1 MIRFALDSDDLHAFP
16 VDVAPILLTYSDL
29 FPTRAELVMFE
40 MKHPNSKVVL
50 IDRGLGDPTGLA
62 SVADVER
69 LALTLPQLRQWFER
83 KKAAMVRFLTAY
95 SDRNTLPGVETVL
108 SGLRPWHWVATLDGT
123 VYVPELAAPLERPGL
138 VQCFSAAQLGVPC
151 DGSLIL
157 NDAWHPAT
165 R

>member
-16 VDVAPILLTYSDL
+16 VGVAPILLTYSDL

-40 MKHPNSKVVL
+40 MKHPDSQVVL

-69 LALTLPQLRQWFER
+69 LAFTLADLRRWFER
-83 KKAAMVRFLTAY
+83 KKAAAVRFLTAY
-95 SDRNTLPGVETVL
+95 SDRNTLPSVDTVL
-108 SGLRPWHWVATLDGT
+108 AGLRPWHWVATLDGT
-123 VYVPELAAPLERPGL
+123 VDIPSLAAPLERPGL
-138 VQCFSAAQLGVPC
+138 VQCFSAAMLGVPC

-157 NDAWHPAT
+157 NDAWHPSAK
-165 R
+165 